1 VKLRS
6 GSVAFSAFLG
16 LAALLSFLFLFVPVA
31 AIFGRIP
38 PGRIWN
44 QLGTKVVQDALRIS
58 AEVNLLS
65 LAILLAVG
73 TPASYFL
80 ATRRFWGRSLVITL
94 LELPLV
100 MPPAVAGI
108 GLLVAFLPDGP
119 IGRLL
124 HPLGYDVIFR
134 ESAVVISV
142 LFVSSP
148 FYVRGAIAA
157 FSDLDDDV
165 LDAARTL
172 GASPRRVFWRVAI
185 PLAMPGLGAGAAL
198 AFARGVGEFGAT
210 IMFAGNL
217 PGVTQT
223 LPLAIYSEFE
233 NDLNVS
239 LAIGALL
246 IAVSAVILLTVKLL
260 VAWASKRATSP
271 FLSATSVSS

>member
-1 VKLRS
+1 MRPGRL
-6 GSVAFSAFLG
+6 AFSAFLG
-16 LAALLSFLFLFVPVA
+16 LASLLTFAFLFIPVA
-31 AIFGRIP
+31 SIFGRIP
-38 PGRIWN
+38 PGQIWD

-58 AEVNLLS
+58 IEVNGLALL
-65 LAILLAVG
+65 LLLVVG

-80 ATRRFWGRSLVITL
+80 ATRRFPGRAIVITI

-100 MPPAVAGI
+100 LPPAVAGI

-124 HPLGYDVIFR
+124 HPLGYDVVFR

-142 LFVSSP
+142 LFVGSP
-148 FYVRGAIAA
+148 FYLRAAIAA
-157 FSDLDDDV
+157 FQGLDDD
-165 LDAARTL
+165 LLAAARTL
-172 GASPRRVFWRVAI
+172 GANPRRVFLRIAI

-223 LPLAIYSEFE
+223 LPLAIYSEFDS
-233 NDLNVS
+233 DLNTS

-246 IAVSAVILLTVKLL
+246 VVFSGIILLTVKLL
-260 VAWASKRATSP
+260 VAWASSRSNSP
-271 FLSATSVSS
+271 FPSVASVSN

>member
-1 VKLRS
+1 MRPGRL
-6 GSVAFSAFLG
+6 AFSAFLG
-16 LAALLSFLFLFVPVA
+16 LASLLTFAFLFVPVA
-31 AIFGRIP
+31 SIFGRIP
-38 PGRIWN
+38 PREIWD
-44 QLGTKVVQDALRIS
+44 QLDTKVVQDALRIS
-58 AEVNLLS
+58 IEVNGLALL
-65 LAILLAVG
+65 LLLVVG

-80 ATRRFWGRSLVITL
+80 ATRRFPGRAVVITI

-100 MPPAVAGI
+100 LPPAVAGI

-124 HPLGYDVIFR
+124 HPLGYDVVFR

-142 LFVSSP
+142 LFVGSP
-148 FYVRGAIAA
+148 FYLRAAIAA
-157 FSDLDDDV
+157 FQGLDEDM
-165 LDAARTL
+165 LAAARTL
-172 GASPRRVFWRVAI
+172 GANPRRVFMRVAI

-233 NDLNVS
+233 ADLDTS

-246 IAVSAVILLTVKLL
+246 VVFSGIILLTVKLL
-260 VAWASKRATSP
+260 VAWASSRSNSP
-271 FLSATSVSS
+271 FLSVASVSN

>member
-1 VKLRS
+1 MRPGRL
-6 GSVAFSAFLG
+6 AFSAFLG
-16 LAALLSFLFLFVPVA
+16 LASLLTFAFLFVPIA
-31 AIFGRIP
+31 SIFGRIP
-38 PGRIWN
+38 PGQIWD

-58 AEVNLLS
+58 TEVNALS
-65 LAILLAVG
+65 LALLLVVG

-80 ATRRFWGRSLVITL
+80 ATRRFPGRSLVITI

-119 IGRLL
+119 IGRLI
-124 HPLGYDVIFR
+124 HPLGYDVVFR

-148 FYVRGAIAA
+148 FYLRAAIAA
-157 FSDLDDDV
+157 FQDLDEDI
-165 LDAARTL
+165 LAAARTL
-172 GASPRRVFWRVAI
+172 GANPRRVFLRVAI

-217 PGVTQT
+217 PGSTQT
-223 LPLAIYSEFE
+223 LPLAIYSEFDS
-233 NDLNVS
+233 DLNVS

-246 IAVSAVILLTVKLL
+246 IVFSAIILLTVKLL
-260 VAWASKRATSP
+260 VVWASSRSNSTFRSVA
-271 FLSATSVSS
+271 SASS

>member
-1 VKLRS
+1 MRPGRL
-6 GSVAFSAFLG
+6 AFSAFLG
-16 LAALLSFLFLFVPVA
+16 LASLLTFAFLFVPVA
-31 AIFGRIP
+31 SIFGRIP
-38 PGRIWN
+38 PGQIWD

-58 AEVNLLS
+58 IEVNALALL
-65 LAILLAVG
+65 LLLVVG

-80 ATRRFWGRSLVITL
+80 ATRRFPGRAIVITI

-100 MPPAVAGI
+100 LPPAVAGI

-124 HPLGYDVIFR
+124 HPLGYDVVFR

-142 LFVSSP
+142 LFVGSP
-148 FYVRGAIAA
+148 FYLRAAIAA
-157 FSDLDDDV
+157 FQELDDD
-165 LDAARTL
+165 LLAAARTL
-172 GASPRRVFWRVAI
+172 GANPRRVFLRIAI

-223 LPLAIYSEFE
+223 LPLAIYSEFDS
-233 NDLNVS
+233 DLNTS

-246 IAVSAVILLTVKLL
+246 VVFSGIILLTVKLL
-260 VAWASKRATSP
+260 VAWASSRSNSP
-271 FLSATSVSS
+271 FPSVASVSN

>member
-1 VKLRS
+1 MRPGRL
-6 GSVAFSAFLG
+6 AFSAFLG
-16 LAALLSFLFLFVPVA
+16 LASLLTFAFLFVPIA
-31 AIFGRIP
+31 SIFGRIP
-38 PGRIWN
+38 PGQIWD

-58 AEVNLLS
+58 TEVNALS
-65 LAILLAVG
+65 LALLLVVG

-80 ATRRFWGRSLVITL
+80 ATRRFPGRSLVITI

-119 IGRLL
+119 IGRLI
-124 HPLGYDVIFR
+124 HPLGYDVVFR

-148 FYVRGAIAA
+148 FYLRAAIAA
-157 FSDLDDDV
+157 FQDLDEDI
-165 LDAARTL
+165 LAAARTL
-172 GASPRRVFWRVAI
+172 GANPRRVFLRVAI

-217 PGVTQT
+217 PGSTQT
-223 LPLAIYSEFE
+223 LPLAIYSEFDS
-233 NDLNVS
+233 DLNVS

-246 IAVSAVILLTVKLL
+246 IVFSAIILLAVKLL
-260 VAWASKRATSP
+260 VVWASSRSNSTFRSVA
-271 FLSATSVSS
+271 SVSS

>member
-1 VKLRS
+1 MRPGRL
-6 GSVAFSAFLG
+6 AFSAFLG
-16 LAALLSFLFLFVPVA
+16 LASLLTFAFLFVPVA
-31 AIFGRIP
+31 SIFGRIP
-38 PGRIWN
+38 PRQIWD

-58 AEVNLLS
+58 IEVNGLALL
-65 LAILLAVG
+65 LLLVVG
-73 TPASYFL
+73 TPASYLL
-80 ATRRFWGRSLVITL
+80 ATRRFPGRSIVITI

-100 MPPAVAGI
+100 LPPAVAGI

-124 HPLGYDVIFR
+124 HPLGYDVVFR

-142 LFVSSP
+142 LFVGSP
-148 FYVRGAIAA
+148 FYLRAAIAA
-157 FSDLDDDV
+157 FQDLDEDM
-165 LDAARTL
+165 LAAARTL
-172 GASPRRVFWRVAI
+172 GANPRRVFLRVAI

-223 LPLAIYSEFE
+223 LPLAIYSEFDS
-233 NDLNVS
+233 DLNTS

-246 IAVSAVILLTVKLL
+246 VVFSAIILLAVKLL
-260 VAWASKRATSP
+260 VVWASSRSNSP
-271 FLSATSVSS
+271 FPSVASVSN

>member
-1 VKLRS
+1 MRPGRL
-6 GSVAFSAFLG
+6 AFSAFLG
-16 LAALLSFLFLFVPVA
+16 LASLLTFAFLFVPVA
-31 AIFGRIP
+31 SIFGRIP
-38 PGRIWN
+38 PGQIWD

-58 AEVNLLS
+58 IEVNALALL
-65 LAILLAVG
+65 LLLVVG

-80 ATRRFWGRSLVITL
+80 ATRRFPGRAIVITI

-100 MPPAVAGI
+100 LPPAVAGI

-124 HPLGYDVIFR
+124 HPLGYDVVFR

-142 LFVSSP
+142 LFVGSP
-148 FYVRGAIAA
+148 FYLRAAIAA
-157 FSDLDDDV
+157 FQGLDDD
-165 LDAARTL
+165 LLAAARTL
-172 GASPRRVFWRVAI
+172 GANPRRVFLRVAI

-223 LPLAIYSEFE
+223 LPLAIYSEFDS
-233 NDLNVS
+233 DLNTS

-246 IAVSAVILLTVKLL
+246 VVFSGITLLTVKLL
-260 VAWASKRATSP
+260 VAWASSRSNSP
-271 FLSATSVSS
+271 FPSVASVSN